1 VRTRPISNTLAVRE
15 TFEDSPSPRLYG
27 NRCAASTVV
36 HNSGEQMTV
45 MRSAIVQDLDGLCV
59 EPGQTFSVRLAGIVR
74 ANATA
79 RLPIS
84 FDVPT
89 TATPGRYRFNVS
101 LGNVEQTMAID
112 VQRRVSVRLTPS
124 AIIVA
129 NAGPA
134 THTTHHITVENTGN
148 VAVSVSGTIAVPLDD
163 SLIVC
168 RSLRGGLGLLSEI
181 EEHEVTVDRLIARA
195 AKTAHDALASAVLGM
210 RFIPDLDPILA
221 GGTATVTV
229 EVETPAKLDSRT
241 RYTAAVPI
249 LDTFLAVTVLPS
261 KIGTIVEDAAIE
273 RTPPARDPAT
283 RKK

>member
-1 VRTRPISNTLAVRE
+1 
-15 TFEDSPSPRLYG
+15 
-27 NRCAASTVV
+27 
-36 HNSGEQMTV
+36 
-45 MRSAIVQDLDGLCV
+45 
-59 EPGQTFSVRLAGIVR
+59 
-74 ANATA
+74 
-79 RLPIS
+79 
-84 FDVPT
+84 
-89 TATPGRYRFNVS
+89 
-101 LGNVEQTMAID
+101 
-112 VQRRVSVRLTPS
+112 
-124 AIIVA
+124 
-129 NAGPA
+129 
-134 THTTHHITVENTGN
+134 
-148 VAVSVSGTIAVPLDD
+148 
-163 SLIVC
+163 
-168 RSLRGGLGLLSEI
+168 
-181 EEHEVTVDRLIARA
+181 VTVDRLIARA